1 MATILIPVQGSE
13 EVVEVSCADLPDDA
27 NDIVDILQA
36 EMAPLDLWLK
46 FAVEY
51 YKQGK
56 LEQFKLLLDPLVE
69 LEAQG
74 ALYDQFG
81 TEPAVKTQFIAILN
95 ALAGYHMVGATRE
108 RDKQRK
114 KAGFDQAKK
123 YYDAAD
129 IIDVKDGRAMLGVAV
144 LDLCQGQLVKA
155 EKRLDLAAQFYHG
168 AKSGNVP
175 ALLGAVASRRPS
187 GPARPTGLMAAAS
200 GREAS
205 GGRGLGARPRPLS
218 RTQRAGPCAEAAH
231 RPLPPPPSPLP

>member
-129 IIDVKDGRAMLGVAV
+129 VIDVKDGRAMLGVAV

-175 ALLGAVASRRPS
+175 ALLGAVVSKRPS
-187 GPARPTGLMAAAS
+187 GPARPTRLGQRPR
-200 GREAS
+200 GERPGVEAS
-205 GGRGLGARPRPLS
+205 AAVSHAARRPLRRGS
-218 RTQRAGPCAEAAH
+218 EP
-231 RPLPPPPSPLP
+231 PLPLPFLP

>member
-1 MATILIPVQGSE
+1 MTCPVGTGKEQKARGAPQQVALCRCDARSPAPSARARVDTETMAAAGGVINIPVRDSDE
-13 EVVEVSCADLPDDA
+13 FVEVNADELPDDP
-27 NDIVDILQA
+27 DEILDILKG
-36 EMAPLDLWLK
+36 EMAPLDLWLRV
-46 FAVEY
+46 AVEY

-175 ALLGAVASRRPS
+175 ALLGAVASS
-187 GPARPTGLMAAAS
+187 AGTL
-200 GREAS
+200 
-205 GGRGLGARPRPLS
+205 PLF
-218 RTQRAGPCAEAAH
+218 APW
-231 RPLPPPPSPLP
+231 